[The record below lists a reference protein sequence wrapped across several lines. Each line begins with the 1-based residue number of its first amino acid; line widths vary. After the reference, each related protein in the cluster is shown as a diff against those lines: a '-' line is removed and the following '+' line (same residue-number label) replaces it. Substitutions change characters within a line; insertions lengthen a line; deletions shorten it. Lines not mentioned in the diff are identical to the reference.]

1 MTLEKS
7 MIKPGNQFMIWS
19 DFYIGKD
26 FSGLSKDGEA
36 DILLTFEQK
45 FLEELNVYPLLEIIA
60 EDV

>member
-1 MTLEKS
+1 